1 MRRIEHT
8 VQKQTQPQNGPARKK
23 DTVKPVAK
31 PYLTGKPWNQ
41 NSLKRALKVFGTSV
55 AFAFVNIVVGSALS
69 LDSAFLRVL
78 LNTLVILI
86 CLVILYTEGMSAGDT
101 DVAFGEI
108 CYAQKK
114 EGRKVSK
121 EDEAR
126 CYHRLH
132 GLLAGLLGMVPALL
146 VTVPYAFM
154 ATKQVYALQS
164 LPSWASAYSG
174 IEGIGDAL
182 SYYNQHIAMGLVD
195 VLRLL
200 ERILCLPYA
209 NLFSPGGADAL
220 LLMDRLSPLFMLLPA
235 LAFWFGTLRGPRSR
249 AMVHGSIELG
259 QRKRDRKRRREIR
272 MRQRKNENKELV

>member
-1 MRRIEHT
+1 M
-8 VQKQTQPQNGPARKK
+8 QKQTQTPPSGGVKKK

-31 PYLTGKPWNQ
+31 PYLTGKPWNK

-78 LNTLVILI
+78 LNTLMILI
-86 CLVILYTEGMSAGDT
+86 CLAVLYSEGVSSGDA

-121 EDEAR
+121 DDEAR

-132 GLLAGLLGMVPALL
+132 GLLSGLLGMVPFFLI
-146 VTVPYAFM
+146 TVPYAFM
-154 ATKQVYALQS
+154 ATKQVYTLQS

-182 SYYNQHIAMGLVD
+182 SYYNQHVAMGLAD

-209 NLFSPGGADAL
+209 NIFSPGGAEAL

-235 LAFWFGTLRGPRSR
+235 IAYWIGYLRGPRSR
-249 AMVHGSIELG
+249 AMVHGNIQFS
-259 QRKRDRKRRREIR
+259 QRRRDRKRRREIR
-272 MRQRKNENKELV
+272 QRQRRNEPKELV